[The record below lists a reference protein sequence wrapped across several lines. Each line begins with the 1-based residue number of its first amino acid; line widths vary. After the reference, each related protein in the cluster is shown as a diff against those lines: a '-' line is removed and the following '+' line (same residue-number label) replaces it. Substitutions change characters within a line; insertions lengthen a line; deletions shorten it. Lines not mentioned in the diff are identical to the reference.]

1 MMTLKVFTP
10 TGIALNQPIHKV
22 DFEGLDGYWT
32 LLPKH
37 VDFIDALR
45 PCIVSYTDTS
55 DKTRYMAC
63 NRGVV
68 VKKGNTVSISTK
80 LAILDDDLKKLE
92 KTIEID
98 FKQMEE
104 ERKEVNTTM
113 ARLEIGLAKGLQS
126 LQKENGG
133 YGGGL

>member
-10 TGIALNQPIHKV
+10 TGVTLDQPIHKV
-22 DFEGLDGYWT
+22 DFEGLDGFWT
-32 LLPKH
+32 LLPH
-37 VDFIDALR
+37 HMDFVDALK
-45 PCIVSYTDTS
+45 PCVVSYTDTN
-55 DKTRYMAC
+55 DKTRYIAC

-68 VKKGNTVSISTK
+68 VKKGQTVFISTK
-80 LAILDDDLKKLE
+80 LAIVDDDLNKLT

-104 ERKEVNTTM
+104 ERKEISTTM
-113 ARLEIGLAKGLQS
+113 ARLEIGLAKGLQA

-133 YGGGL
+133 PSGGL

>member
-1 MMTLKVFTP
+1 MMTLKVFSP
-10 TGIALNQPIHKV
+10 TGVVLDLPIHKV

-37 VDFIDALR
+37 VDCVDALK

-63 NRGVV
+63 NKGVI
-68 VKKGNTVSISTK
+68 VKKGNVVSISTK

-92 KTIEID
+92 KTIEVD

-104 ERKEVNTTM
+104 ERKEVSTTM
-113 ARLEIGLAKGLQS
+113 ARLEIGLAKGLQALRQES
-126 LQKENGG
+126 RGPS
-133 YGGGL
+133 GGL